1 MEFVAKLA
9 EGFMSLFSAGGET
22 FMGWVTGIIPTLVCL
37 MTAVN
42 SIIKLVGVEKVER
55 FAQKITKYAVLRYT
69 LLPLMAVFFLG
80 NPMCY
85 TFGRFCEEK
94 YKPAYYDATVS
105 FVHPITGLFPHANA
119 GELFVYLGIAEGLQ
133 RAGSFHGNKK
143 GKAGKKAQINNIPIC
158 ITGEATGVKSLQ
170 PVYHI

>member
-69 LLPLMAVFFLG
+69 LLLDGCHIFEVHVVQRIENIIVQICFF
-80 NPMCY
+80 
-85 TFGRFCEEK
+85 K
-94 YKPAYYDATVS
+94 
-105 FVHPITGLFPHANA
+105 
-119 GELFVYLGIAEGLQ
+119 
-133 RAGSFHGNKK
+133 FHLSMFN
-143 GKAGKKAQINNIPIC
+143 
-158 ITGEATGVKSLQ
+158 V
-170 PVYHI
+170 